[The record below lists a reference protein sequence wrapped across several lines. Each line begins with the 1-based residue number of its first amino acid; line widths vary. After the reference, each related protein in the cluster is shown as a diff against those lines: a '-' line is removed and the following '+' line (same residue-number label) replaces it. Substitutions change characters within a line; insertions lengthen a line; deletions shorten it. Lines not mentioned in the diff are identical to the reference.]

1 MQCIEGVIFFLTYKL
16 TETKNFLILFTLL
29 ILWTCPLYSHTGS
42 ARKLLTG
49 CTMSEESGTQHFGMT
64 RKFQI
69 GTFHP
74 SDGCLELNSFSKTK
88 KSVAIVLIPGLSN
101 PDVEFWYIFLAD
113 SLYYG
118 FHEIPMFDRRI
129 LLKKPLHCNP
139 IKKYDPLS
147 GKSTEGRNS
156 GLFLPLSSRKS
167 HSILYLRIADR
178 FQEIK
183 DVISNSDNVLFW
195 TCSVRFVKPSGR
207 VFNGVSPLQKAASFF
222 TENSRNSSPVSVV
235 TGNIAFILK
244 CCGPKG
250 TDLNSVYFSK
260 GAIPE
265 NGSFRFKVNEQ
276 SSWHHCK
283 VVSSGNGFAESSQT
297 SFCSLVAHSDQFN
310 LQLRLGTPD
319 SILLPRSKRQGSGV
333 RILSTEDVL
342 QDEVICESLFTLIP
356 LNV

>member
-1 MQCIEGVIFFLTYKL
+1 
-16 TETKNFLILFTLL
+16 
-29 ILWTCPLYSHTGS
+29 
-42 ARKLLTG
+42 
-49 CTMSEESGTQHFGMT
+49 MSEESGTQHFGMT

-69 GTFHP
+69 RTFHP

-88 KSVAIVLIPGLSN
+88 KSVGIVLIPGLSN

-118 FHEIPMFDRRI
+118 FHGIPMFDRRI

-156 GLFLPLSSRKS
+156 GLLG
-167 HSILYLRIADR
+167 ILYLRIADR

-265 NGSFRFKVNEQ
+265 NATFRFKVNEQ

-297 SFCSLVAHSDQFN
+297 SFCILVTHTDQFN
-310 LQLRLGTPD
+310 LQLRLGTSD

-342 QDEVICESLFTLIP
+342 QDEVICESLFTLIL

>member
-1 MQCIEGVIFFLTYKL
+1 
-16 TETKNFLILFTLL
+16 
-29 ILWTCPLYSHTGS
+29 
-42 ARKLLTG
+42 
-49 CTMSEESGTQHFGMT
+49 MSEESGTQRFEMI
-64 RKFQI
+64 RKFRN

-88 KSVAIVLIPGLSN
+88 KSVGIILIPGLSN

-118 FHEIPMFDRRI
+118 FHGIPMFDRRI
-129 LLKKPLHCNP
+129 LLKKPLPCNP
-139 IKKYDPLS
+139 MKKCDPLS
-147 GKSTEGRNS
+147 GKSPEGRNS

-167 HSILYLRIADR
+167 HSILCLRIRDR

-183 DVISNSDNVLFW
+183 DVIYNSDNVPFW
-195 TCSVRFVKPSGR
+195 TCSVRSVKPPGR

-222 TENSRNSSPVSVV
+222 TENSRNSPVSVV
-235 TGNIAFILK
+235 TGNIAYILK
-244 CCGPKG
+244 CCGSKG

-265 NGSFRFKVNEQ
+265 NGTFRSKVNEQ
-276 SSWHHCK
+276 SSWHHCE

-297 SFCSLVAHSDQFN
+297 SFCILVAHSDQFN

-319 SILLPRSKRQGSGV
+319 SILLPRSKRQGSDL

-342 QDEVICESLFTLIP
+342 QDEVILESLFTLIL